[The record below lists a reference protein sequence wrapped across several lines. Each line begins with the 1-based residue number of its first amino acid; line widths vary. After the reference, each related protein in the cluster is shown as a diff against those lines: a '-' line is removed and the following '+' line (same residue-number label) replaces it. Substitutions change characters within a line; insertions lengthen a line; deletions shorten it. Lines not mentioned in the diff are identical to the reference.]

1 MSGLIRE
8 YEVNG
13 DNYDEEKETYS
24 LWKEKD
30 AGCFVHYIAGHRAGL
45 RFCRCYLQ
53 KRSILS
59 GPDELYQGTERRILV
74 WNRYAGK
81 RYFFLHLARRTGL
94 LLIGVASTALSTVIA
109 IVYGAIS
116 GIAGEKV
123 DTLLMRFTEI
133 ILSIPNLLLII
144 FLQAIMGKATIGSI
158 SIVIGLTSWFGIA
171 KIIRTEVRQ
180 LRSSEYVIAAKCM
193 GGSFWHILWKH
204 LAPNF
209 VSSIMFMVVMNVRSA
224 IVAESTLSFLGIGLP
239 LDVISWG
246 SMLSLAEKALMSRAW
261 WIVLIPGIFLVVVLM
276 CITSLGHW
284 LQVRVSHQEAKL

>member
-13 DNYDEEKETYS
+13 DNYDEEKERYS

-94 LLIGVASTALSTVIA
+94 SADRCGINGAFYRDCHCLWCDQWNCRRKSGYVANAF
-109 IVYGAIS
+109 YGDYFKHPESAADYFP
-116 GIAGEKV
+116 AGHY
-123 DTLLMRFTEI
+123 
-133 ILSIPNLLLII
+133 
-144 FLQAIMGKATIGSI
+144 GKGNNRLDI
-158 SIVIGLTSWFGIA
+158 IGLTSWFGIA

>member
-1 MSGLIRE
+1 MKKNHKLPLSM
-8 YEVNG
+8 V
-13 DNYDEEKETYS
+13 
-24 LWKEKD
+24 
-30 AGCFVHYIAGHRAGL
+30 
-45 RFCRCYLQ
+45 
-53 KRSILS
+53 LS
-59 GPDELYQGTERRILV
+59 GGVLLIIILATLLATLSPYDPIAVETGQKFLPPSAQHLLGTDNFGRDTFTRLLYGGRV
-74 WNRYAGK
+74 S
-81 RYFFLHLARRTGL
+81 